1 MLHVNGSGWLVLRK
15 ENLEVLFGL
24 KKQGNSR
31 SKSRCKLCFWDVF
44 MAVVVKGRLY
54 IEGSQD
60 ACYRQPHSHFCEE
73 SSRTYPKILSSFWN
87 YTINFQ

>member
-1 MLHVNGSGWLVLRK
+1 
-15 ENLEVLFGL
+15 
-24 KKQGNSR
+24 
-31 SKSRCKLCFWDVF
+31 
-44 MAVVVKGRLY
+44 MAVVVKGGLY

-73 SSRTYPKILSSFWN
+73 SSGTYPKNLSSFWN